1 MKKGKRE
8 RMYQEEKRIDE
19 ERKKRKDVLGRKENR
34 CIRKKREQMKK
45 GKRERMYQ
53 EEKRIDEE
61 RKKRKD
67 VLGRKENR

>member
-19 ERKKRKDVLGRKENR
+19 ERKKRKDVLGRKD
-34 CIRKKREQMKK
+34 
-45 GKRERMYQ
+45 Q

>member
-8 RMYQEEKRIDE
+8 RMYQEEKRI
-19 ERKKRKDVLGRKENR
+19 GRKR
-34 CIRKKREQMKK
+34 QQMKK

>member
-19 ERKKRKDVLGRKENR
+19 KT
-34 CIRKKREQMKK
+34 
-45 GKRERMYQ
+45 
-53 EEKRIDEE
+53 IDEE

-67 VLGRKENR
+67 VLGRKDNR

>member
-19 ERKKRKDVLGRKENR
+19 ERKKRKDVLGRKDNR
-34 CIRKKREQMKK
+34 WR

>member
-19 ERKKRKDVLGRKENR
+19 ERKKRKE
-34 CIRKKREQMKK
+34 
-45 GKRERMYQ
+45 Q

>member
-8 RMYQEEKRIDE
+8 RMYQEEKTIDGE
-19 ERKKRKDVLGRKENR
+19 EKEKG